1 MAAQEA
7 RKKGI
12 KAGVLQLKTVWP
24 FADQE
29 IAQYAGQVKK
39 IIVPELNY
47 SGQIAGE
54 VRKLFDLS
62 IPVIGVNVCGGVGIT
77 PQQIMQ
83 AIE

>member
-1 MAAQEA
+1 MALCGSGNCSIC
-7 RKKGI
+7 RSGKK
-12 KAGVLQLKTVWP
+12 V
-24 FADQE
+24 
-29 IAQYAGQVKK
+29 
-39 IIVPELNY
+39 IVPELNY

-54 VRKLFDLS
+54 VRKIFDLS